1 VTGGAKRRARRARL
15 LAGGLIGGA
24 LVVADRERRRR
35 RGPLVGGL
43 RAFEDAP
50 CFRAEHPREA
60 PAEEAPAQTR

>member
-1 VTGGAKRRARRARL
+1 MTGGAKQRARRARL
-15 LAGGLIGGA
+15 LAGGIIGGA
-24 LVVADRERRRR
+24 LVMAERRRR

-60 PAEEAPAQTR
+60 PAEEAPAQGR